1 MSLVKQIFFVS
12 SGAVFSKGTNFITLL
27 VVAKLLNSNLLG
39 IYSYFLLIINF
50 LSPFIVFGFAQFI
63 NYSITE
69 KSSQKKI
76 TNTVTSFII
85 WSILI
90 SSLLYVILFFIQFI
104 LNINI
109 LNYINNSFSDYKYLI
124 NYTILISSFLSINL
138 VLKNVLI
145 SLNKSKLILHSNFIE
160 GTSFFVLLIS
170 AAIFR
175 KIDLMI
181 FAYGFTQLLVTIF
194 VIYKLKKY
202 ILIDYKTLSFNQIK
216 QIPLKSYKLASGD
229 VLWSFLNLLF
239 MSLIATVSIDSLG
252 NFHIANQVA
261 MAILFIPTAIQ
272 PVLASHFRK
281 NNNINLQSK
290 LRFIFKASLPS
301 VLIVIIALLF
311 APYIANFYDNYKN
324 FLILYIILTI
334 SIIPKTI
341 NTLIAPLITSLNY
354 QWMSSI
360 TKNFSQFFLLLIIF
374 LLFKFKFKFDEIVF
388 SQLKLTSLILSAIF
402 TLIILKVVS
411 KNYD

>member
-1 MSLVKQIFFVS
+1 MI
-12 SGAVFSKGTNFITLL
+12 
-27 VVAKLLNSNLLG
+27 
-39 IYSYFLLIINF
+39 
-50 LSPFIVFGFAQFI
+50 
-63 NYSITE
+63 
-69 KSSQKKI
+69 KS
-76 TNTVTSFII
+76 TFII
-85 WSILI
+85 ITTD
-90 SSLLYVILFFIQFI
+90 F
-104 LNINI
+104 
-109 LNYINNSFSDYKYLI
+109 YKD
-124 NYTILISSFLSINL
+124 
-138 VLKNVLI
+138 
-145 SLNKSKLILHSNFIE
+145 E
-160 GTSFFVLLIS
+160 
-170 AAIFR
+170 
-175 KIDLMI
+175 
-181 FAYGFTQLLVTIF
+181 
-194 VIYKLKKY
+194 KY
-202 ILIDYKTLSFNQIK
+202 ILIDYKTISFNQIK

-229 VLWSFLNLLF
+229 LLWSFLNLLF

-281 NNNINLQSK
+281 NNNINLHLK
-290 LRFIFKASLPS
+290 FIFKASLPS

-388 SQLKLTSLILSAIF
+388 SQLKLASMILSVIF
-402 TLIILKVVS
+402 TLIILKLVS

>member
-50 LSPFIVFGFAQFI
+50 LGPFIVFGFAQFI

-170 AAIFR
+170 AAFFR

-202 ILIDYKTLSFNQIK
+202 ILIDYKTISFNQIK

-229 VLWSFLNLLF
+229 LLWSFLNLLF

-281 NNNINLQSK
+281 NNNINLHLK
-290 LRFIFKASLPS
+290 FIFKASLPS

-388 SQLKLTSLILSAIF
+388 SQLKLASMILSVIF
-402 TLIILKVVS
+402 TLIILKLVS